1 MATEGV
7 SGRPGRPRPW
17 LLIAL
22 ALVAGVALISWVMPG
37 KPAAPPARAS
47 NPRPQ
52 PGKRGTQ
59 AIDPA
64 DLDVRLEDLKAARPG
79 SAASERNPFR
89 FYVKPPPAP
98 APDRAAEGRKPPPPP
113 PPGREEPPPPP
124 PLPRIPLKY
133 IGFIDERGGGKVAAF
148 SDCRMTMH
156 GREGEIIAGQ
166 YRLVH
171 IGVESVVM
179 EYVDGRG
186 RETIRMSGQEC
197 VGK

>member
-37 KPAAPPARAS
+37 KSAAPPARAS

-98 APDRAAEGRKPPPPP
+98 APDRGAEGRKPPPPP
-113 PPGREEPPPPP
+113 SAGGAATAAASAEDPVEVHRVHRRTRRRESGSVQR
-124 PLPRIPLKY
+124 LPHDHAR
-133 IGFIDERGGGKVAAF
+133 
-148 SDCRMTMH
+148 S
-156 GREGEIIAGQ
+156 
-166 YRLVH
+166 
-171 IGVESVVM
+171 
-179 EYVDGRG
+179 RG
-186 RETIRMSGQEC
+186 RDHRGAVSARPHRRRVSGDGVC
-197 VGK
+197 RRTRTGDNSHDRTGMRR